1 MEIQMMNNQRKQ
13 TELKFSMGISIM
25 KNVFSTSA
33 RNIVVK
39 MWLNKLLGSL
49 VNVRKLWLPVK

>member
-1 MEIQMMNNQRKQ
+1 MMNNQRKQ